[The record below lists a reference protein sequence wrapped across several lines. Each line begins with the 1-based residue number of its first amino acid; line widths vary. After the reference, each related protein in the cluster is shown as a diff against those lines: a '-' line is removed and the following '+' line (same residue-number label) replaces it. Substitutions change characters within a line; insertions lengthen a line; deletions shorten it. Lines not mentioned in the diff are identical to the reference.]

1 MTPSPVTWQWQ
12 TWNDLPYLTCSLLA
26 DWPHGFFTRQ
36 FSPQTPE
43 QLVNVLQPG
52 AAVYRVKQVHS
63 NQVLSPD
70 QIELSLKVPTVTSV
84 SPEES
89 SELSLPEGDGV
100 YSNRAHQSVWSCTAD
115 CTPVLMAD
123 TQTGMV
129 AAVHAGWRG
138 TAAQIVPRAVALL
151 TAQGSQIQDLRV
163 AMGPAISG
171 KIYQVAEEVAMEVG
185 NSLMP
190 VTVSVGFSLLE
201 HLYQYSMPPLFPDS
215 KPGHVCLDVPRINA
229 LQLEALGL
237 IPAQIAIAPHCT
249 FENEQHFFS
258 YRREKLKRVQWSGI
272 VSTEYFICKNK
283 INSRS

>member
-1 MTPSPVTWQWQ
+1 MTPSPVIWQWQ

-26 DWPHGFFTRQ
+26 DWSHGFFTRQ

-52 AAVYRVKQVHS
+52 AAVYRLKQVHS

-70 QIELSLKVPTVTSV
+70 QIQSSVDVPAASPVN
-84 SPEES
+84 PEEFP
-89 SELSLPEGDGV
+89 ELTFPEGDGI

-115 CTPVLMAD
+115 CTPVLIAD

-129 AAVHAGWRG
+129 AAIHAGWRG
-138 TAAQIVPRAVALL
+138 TAAQIVPRAVAML

-171 KIYQVAEEVAMEVG
+171 KIYQVSEEVAIEVG
-185 NSLMP
+185 NSLVP
-190 VTVSVGFSLLE
+190 TSLASGFSSLE
-201 HLYQYSMPPLFPDS
+201 HLYQYSIPPLFPDP

-237 IPAQIAIAPHCT
+237 TSDQIAIAPHCT

-272 VSTEYFICKNK
+272 VSTEPSNYKHK
-283 INSRS
+283 INSRF

>member
-1 MTPSPVTWQWQ
+1 MPLSPVIWQWQ

-26 DWPHGFFTRQ
+26 DWSHGFFTRQ

-52 AAVYRVKQVHS
+52 AAVYRLKQVHS

-70 QIELSLKVPTVTSV
+70 QIQSSVDVSAASPVNPEDSPELSF
-84 SPEES
+84 
-89 SELSLPEGDGV
+89 PEGDGI
-100 YSNRAHQSVWSCTAD
+100 YSNRAYQSVWSCTAD
-115 CTPVLMAD
+115 CTPVLIAD

-129 AAVHAGWRG
+129 ASVHAGWRG
-138 TAAQIVPRAVALL
+138 TATQIVPRAVALL

-171 KIYQVAEEVAMEVG
+171 KIYQVSEQVATEVG
-185 NSLMP
+185 NSLVP
-190 VTVSVGFSLLE
+190 TTLAAGCSTLE
-201 HLYQYSMPPLFPDS
+201 YLYQYSASPLFPDP
-215 KPGHVCLDVPRINA
+215 KPGYVCLDVPRINA

-237 IPAQIAIAPHCT
+237 TPAQIAIAPHCT
-249 FENEQHFFS
+249 FANKEYFFS

-272 VSTEYFICKNK
+272 VSANI
-283 INSRS
+283 SH